1 MRNIPEWLVGILVY
15 GVGIGLM
22 AMILFMGGCST
33 TFHVLPGLCYE
44 SPTGTYLC
52 GPEIK
57 PDDLPP
63 QKPIDPSEY
72 MDPILNNEE
81 TRIV

>member
-15 GVGIGLM
+15 AIGIGLM

-33 TFHVLPGLCYE
+33 RIEVLPGLCYE

-57 PDDLPP
+57 MDDLPP
-63 QKPIDPSEY
+63 QRPIDPSEY
-72 MDPILNNEE
+72 MDHILIDEE
-81 TRIV
+81 TKIV